1 MLVELSKAQDIEAGD
16 GTTSVVVLAG
26 ALLDACTKLLGK
38 GIHST
43 TIADA
48 FLRCA
53 AKAEEILR
61 GMAIPVALDDRD
73 SLIRAATTSLSS
85 KVVSNNSQILAPIAV
100 DSVLR
105 VSDMAKQQVDL
116 RDIHIV
122 KQLGGT
128 IDDSEL
134 VEGLVFTK
142 PSDTSVLG
150 VNRVVN
156 AKIGIAQFHL
166 SAPKTDID
174 NKVIINDYTQMDR
187 LLREERKYIL
197 EMCKK
202 IKKSGCNVLLV
213 QKSILRDAVNELSL
227 HFLSKLKIMV
237 ISDIEREDIE
247 FIARV
252 SFLSPSHADAGLQ
265 AGGARGLLHG
275 GQAGSG
281 RAGRGGG
288 AGGAQDRQD
297 HRRRQPRQDR
307 LRAAARLQQAGEI
320 VHTLSRRCSTSP
332 SARCTT
338 RSASFAAS

>member
-252 SFLSPSHADAGLQ
+252 SFLSPSHTDAGLQ

-275 GQAGSG
+275 GQAGS
-281 RAGRGGG
+281 RGPG
-288 AGGAQDRQD
+288 
-297 HRRRQPRQDR
+297 
-307 LRAAARLQQAGEI
+307 
-320 VHTLSRRCSTSP
+320 
-332 SARCTT
+332 
-338 RSASFAAS
+338 